1 MEITFDV
8 ESNFA
13 RICWTRNALGY
24 INREGEAC
32 EVASENK
39 KISFSYGE
47 LCSDEARKKQ
57 YSGIII
63 CPPIFFRIEGEKIC

>member
-1 MEITFDV
+1 MFSDELEITFDV

-24 INREGEAC
+24 IHHEGKAC

-39 KISFSYGE
+39 KISFSFDE

-57 YSGIII
+57 SSGFI
-63 CPPIFFRIEGEKIC
+63 KNS